1 MRGIAA
7 GRIAAGP
14 RVSRRSGF
22 TLVEL
27 LIALLLFALLSAA
40 ATAMLNFGVTARE
53 RSGQRLDELAS
64 ITRAR
69 ALMTADL
76 GQAAPRLWRAE
87 NGVAQPAFQSAGG
100 VDGAAGNQ
108 GESII
113 LLSFVRRG
121 WRNDGGA
128 RRASLQRV
136 EYRRAGDR
144 LERRAWARVDGGA
157 PGVAS
162 VLFTGLTS
170 VRLRFFADGD
180 WRDRWNPLQPDALP
194 EAVEITISGAGL
206 PGLRQ
211 AFFVAP
217 GGSS

>member
-1 MRGIAA
+1 M
-7 GRIAAGP
+7 IAAGP
-14 RVSRRSGF
+14 VLPERSGF

-40 ATAMLNFGVTARE
+40 ATALLSFGVAARE

-69 ALMTADL
+69 ALLAADL
-76 GQAAPRLWRAE
+76 GQAAPRLWRSDT
-87 NGVAQPAFQSAGG
+87 GIAQPAFQANLP
-100 VDGAAGNQ
+100 GAAGN
-108 GESII
+108 GTV

-121 WRNDGGA
+121 WRNDGNA

-136 EYRRAGDR
+136 EYRTQGDR
-144 LERRAWARVDGGA
+144 LERRVWPMVDGSA
-157 PGVAS
+157 PGPAS
-162 VLFTGLTS
+162 ALFTGLS
-170 VRLRFFADGD
+170 GVRLRFFADGD
-180 WRDRWNPLQPDALP
+180 WRDRWNPVQPDALP
-194 EAVEITISGAGL
+194 AAVEITITGAGL

-217 GGSS
+217 GVTS